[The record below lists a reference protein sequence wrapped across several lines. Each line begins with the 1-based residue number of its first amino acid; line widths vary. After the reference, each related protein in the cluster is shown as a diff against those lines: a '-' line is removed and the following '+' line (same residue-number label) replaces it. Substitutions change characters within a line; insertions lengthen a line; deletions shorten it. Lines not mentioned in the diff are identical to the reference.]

1 MQTKQNKLAEISQE
15 IADSSFKS
23 QSNVSKLAEVEA
35 DLRAV
40 LGDAERA
47 GQGAEQEAELWT
59 EMDRRL
65 TELRRVA
72 GETNIKLELCLGTS
86 STLMVF

>member
-1 MQTKQNKLAEISQE
+1 MLG
-15 IADSSFKS
+15 
-23 QSNVSKLAEVEA
+23 EA
-35 DLRAV
+35 
-40 LGDAERA
+40 GRA
-47 GQGAEQEAELWT
+47 GQGAKQEAELWA

-65 TELRRVA
+65 LELRRVA